1 MCTTFTYV
9 LDIIVCNSLV
19 TTPTCAQFCNN
30 RLVLCSYAPPAHY
43 SGQPLRQGCGRH
55 TSSFGCVPLRTIV
68 FPVSLADSGLLVLS
82 VIHSLVSY
90 QTPFPPHDYAKC
102 RRALLGALLRPHLP
116 AKNIW
121 QPKLPSSLV
130 CPKVGSHR
138 FGITC
143 PICLWARSAPSLS
156 QPPRESLLLPHVSFR
171 QISFDSFPIDTHL
184 SSPSLT
190 IATYNVNG
198 LVERKLPAIIHLFA
212 QQKVDVLLLV
222 DSRLNAIS
230 HKHISTLL
238 RSSLHP
244 QLFVASALGFPSTP
258 TSPSI
263 GGLTVLIHPR
273 WTGHLHPFTPDL
285 HSPHTLARIKF
296 RTSTNFLQLIFTYIP
311 VPPSSD

>member
-43 SGQPLRQGCGRH
+43 SAQPLRQGCGRH

-116 AKNIW
+116 AKKIW

-138 FGITC
+138 FGITSRAQSASGH
-143 PICLWARSAPSLS
+143 ARPPLS
-156 QPPRESLLLPHVSFR
+156 HSLLVNLFS
-171 QISFDSFPIDTHL
+171 
-184 SSPSLT
+184 SLT
-190 IATYNVNG
+190 SPFV
-198 LVERKLPAIIHLFA
+198 KS
-212 QQKVDVLLLV
+212 LL
-222 DSRLNAIS
+222 
-230 HKHISTLL
+230 
-238 RSSLHP
+238 
-244 QLFVASALGFPSTP
+244 TP
-258 TSPSI
+258 
-263 GGLTVLIHPR
+263 
-273 WTGHLHPFTPDL
+273 
-285 HSPHTLARIKF
+285 
-296 RTSTNFLQLIFTYIP
+296 FL
-311 VPPSSD
+311 